1 MPDRA
6 RANYYSPAGGTRSTS
21 AEHPALADAE
31 TSLQLKLLLMVGTIK
46 SESSTTAGDNA
57 DYPMGFSSGSYQD
70 AVFVFENATT
80 GERFT
85 IDVRDMSTT
94 FKNAGVN
101 VNTINVST
109 GAPKNFVDD
118 VIANN
123 AGYLCT
129 SAFYTR
135 H

>member
-21 AEHPALADAE
+21 SEQPAIADAE
-31 TSLQLKLLLMVGTIK
+31 ASLKLKLALMVGTIK
-46 SESSTTAGDNA
+46 SESSTVAGA
-57 DYPMGFSSGSYQD
+57 TSAYPLGFSSGSYQD

-94 FKNAGVN
+94 FKNTGVN
-101 VNTINVST
+101 VNTVNIST
-109 GAPKNFVDD
+109 GAPAAFVAD

-123 AGYLCT
+123 SGYLCT